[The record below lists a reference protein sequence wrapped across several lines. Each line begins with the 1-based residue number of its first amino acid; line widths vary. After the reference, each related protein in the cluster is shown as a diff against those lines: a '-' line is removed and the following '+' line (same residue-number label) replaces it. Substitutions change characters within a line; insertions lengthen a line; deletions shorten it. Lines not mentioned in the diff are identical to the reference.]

1 MRSLVVA
8 LAIGLGACASSPPA
22 SEVRDELQDAVAVTA
37 APNPT
42 PSPTLTVLPPISL
55 DEVAGFSD
63 SRPQRIRGHESGEV
77 IGNLSIPRL
86 GIKSYPLRFGIG
98 LDVLALGPGVY
109 PGSAPP
115 GHGNF
120 SMAGHRIT
128 PVGPWD
134 HGPFRYVDT
143 LHKGDTAVV
152 RFEGETYTY
161 RFVRNIIVSP
171 ADTTVLRDG
180 KADMTFTAC
189 HPPGYAS
196 ERIVTQWR
204 LVPKP

>member
-1 MRSLVVA
+1 MLFVA
-8 LAIGLGACASSPPA
+8 LAIGLGACASSPVA
-22 SEVRDELQDAVAVTA
+22 SSPSPEPVPT
-37 APNPT
+37 PT

-63 SRPQRIRGHESGEV
+63 SRPQRIRGHEPGKV
-77 IGNLSIPRL
+77 IGKLSVPRL
-86 GIKSYPLRFGIG
+86 AMEAYPLRFGIST
-98 LDVLALGPGVY
+98 DVLALGPGVF

-134 HGPFRYVDT
+134 HGPFRYVDE
-143 LHKGDTAVV
+143 LRRGDTAVV
-152 RFEGETYTY
+152 RFEGETYKY
-161 RFVRNIIVSP
+161 VFMRNIIVSP
-171 ADTTVLRDG
+171 DNIAVLRDG
-180 KADMTFTAC
+180 RADLTFTAC
-189 HPPGYAS
+189 HPPGSAR

-204 LVPKP
+204 LL